1 MTLTNVLQGHNT
13 VVMVWCTSEYSS
25 CMGKNSNAMS
35 ENLTF
40 PAPEKKYVDIP
51 MLKACS
57 TSKLRKYIRAD
68 NQLYALVTDTSDA
81 QILIYC

>member
-1 MTLTNVLQGHNT
+1 
-13 VVMVWCTSEYSS
+13 
-25 CMGKNSNAMS
+25 MGRDSNAMS

-40 PAPEKKYVDIP
+40 PAPEKKYVDTP

-57 TSKLRKYIRAD
+57 TSKSRKYIRAD

-81 QILIYC
+81 QILTHFAIIVSLQ